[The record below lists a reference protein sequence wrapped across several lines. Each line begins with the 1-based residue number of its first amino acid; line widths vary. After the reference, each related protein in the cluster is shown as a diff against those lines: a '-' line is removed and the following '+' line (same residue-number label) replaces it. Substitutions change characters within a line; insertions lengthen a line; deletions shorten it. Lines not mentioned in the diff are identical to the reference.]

1 MNPVAS
7 CACPATLCRVKTGF
21 IVPRGTKSHN
31 RAIGSYN
38 KPERGITADDGAIAS
53 HGRVEM
59 KPLREALED
68 ALGARPFQPIEVV
81 LKDGRR
87 FEVRHPEALAVPTGD
102 QAGEIMTPDGET
114 HAFDVAQLVSVRRLQ
129 MSSPGGPGRAS

>member
-1 MNPVAS
+1 
-7 CACPATLCRVKTGF
+7 
-21 IVPRGTKSHN
+21 
-31 RAIGSYN
+31 
-38 KPERGITADDGAIAS
+38 
-53 HGRVEM
+53 M

-87 FEVRHPEALAVPTGD
+87 FEIRHPEALSLATGD

-114 HAFDVAQLVSVRRLQ
+114 HDFDASQLTTVRRLQ

>member
-1 MNPVAS
+1 M
-7 CACPATLCRVKTGF
+7 
-21 IVPRGTKSHN
+21 PRGTKSHN
-31 RAIGSYN
+31 RPIGSYN
-38 KPERGITADDGAIAS
+38 IPERGIAADNGVTAS

-87 FEVRHPEALAVPTGD
+87 FEIRHPEALAVPAGD
-102 QAGEIMTPDGET
+102 RAGEIMTPDGET
-114 HAFDVAQLVSVRRLQ
+114 HEFDAAQLASVRRLQ